1 MEFVAN
7 CQKESKMR
15 ALLPSIKILFF
26 LLAIQAFSAA
36 MAQETRYE
44 VLDVM
49 DLPPELNPRRQASC
63 SLEFQEQW
71 ILNVASL
78 SISKKVDAYGIS
90 CTDSSELEFL
100 PEGLVRIK
108 EISYEF
114 SFLNL
119 SDPQERKLQETMI
132 ALINHRYP
140 FPEVYNPQEQLLSV
154 YFHEDWVIE
163 ADHQHVKK
171 KVKGIT
177 PVIWQERQTADGEPI
192 PDGET
197 GYPVYYKL
205 KLDRIDL
212 RHP

>member
-1 MEFVAN
+1 MG
-7 CQKESKMR
+7 
-15 ALLPSIKILFF
+15 ALLSTMKTLLF
-26 LLAIQAFSAA
+26 LLAIQAFSPAI
-36 MAQETRYE
+36 AQETRYE

-71 ILNVASL
+71 ILNVAAL

-90 CTDSSELEFL
+90 CTDSTDLAFL
-100 PEGLVRIK
+100 PEGEVRIK

-119 SDPQERKLQETMI
+119 SDPQERKLQE
-132 ALINHRYP
+132 ALISLINQSFP
-140 FPEVYNPQEQLLSV
+140 IPEVYEPAEQLLSV

-163 ADHQHVKK
+163 ADHQEFRKRIK
-171 KVKGIT
+171 ALT

>member
-1 MEFVAN
+1 MAN
-7 CQKESKMR
+7 YQKESEMR
-15 ALLPSIKILFF
+15 ALQAVIKILFF
-26 LLAIQAFSAA
+26 LLAIQAFSPAV
-36 MAQETRYE
+36 AQETIYE
-44 VLDVM
+44 LLDVM
-49 DLPPELNPRRQASC
+49 DLPPELNPRHLASC

-71 ILNVASL
+71 ILNVATL
-78 SISKKVDAYGIS
+78 SISKKVDAYGIT
-90 CTDSSELEFL
+90 CTDSTDLAYL
-100 PEGLVRIK
+100 PEGVVRIK

-119 SDPQERKLQETMI
+119 SNPQERKLQE
-132 ALINHRYP
+132 ALISLINQSYP
-140 FPEVYNPQEQLLSV
+140 IPEVYEPAEQLLSV

-163 ADHQHVKK
+163 ADHQEFRKRIEA
-171 KVKGIT
+171 IT

>member
-1 MEFVAN
+1 MGA
-7 CQKESKMR
+7 Q
-15 ALLPSIKILFF
+15 LPTIKFLFF
-26 LLAIQAFSAA
+26 LLAIQAFSTA

-71 ILNVASL
+71 ILNVANA

-90 CTDSSELEFL
+90 CTDSTELAFL
-100 PEGLVRIK
+100 PEGAFRIK

-119 SDPQERKLQETMI
+119 SDPQERKLQE
-132 ALINHRYP
+132 ALISLINQSFP
-140 FPEVYNPQEQLLSV
+140 IPEVYEPAEQLLSV

-163 ADHQHVKK
+163 ADHQEFRKRIK
-171 KVKGIT
+171 ALT

-205 KLDRIDL
+205 KLERIDL
-212 RHP
+212 RQP